1 MSMNAI
7 VLQLEWLLEKKI
19 ASAGK
24 NVKKTEFLLSV
35 LLKKKKLAL
44 PDSTTFNC
52 Q

>member
-35 LLKKKKLAL
+35 LLKKKKTGTA
-44 PDSTTFNC
+44 
-52 Q
+52 